1 MYFKKSIFAKS
12 ILLIVLI
19 FIFNS
24 VSMAHC
30 DGLDGP
36 VVKDARLALE
46 KGNVK
51 IVLKWIKAEYE
62 KEITEAFNKTL
73 AVRKHS
79 NESKELADMYFF
91 ETLVRLHRAG
101 EGAPYTGLKPAGRD
115 IGKAI
120 PLADKVLVTGAP
132 QELVKYLQEYV
143 HDGLH
148 PLYLNLMKKKD
159 FNPDDIEAGRD
170 FVKAYVEFVHYVERI
185 SLAGMPASHEGVL
198 KHEH

>member
-1 MYFKKSIFAKS
+1 MSFKKSIYAKF
-12 ILLIVLI
+12 ILSIVLI
-19 FIFNS
+19 FLFNNIS
-24 VSMAHC
+24 NAHC

-36 VVKDARLALE
+36 VVKDARLALQ

-51 IVLKWIKAEYE
+51 IVLKWIKGEYE

-73 AVRKHS
+73 AVRKLS

-91 ETLVRLHRAG
+91 ETLVRIHRAG

-120 PLADKVLVTGAP
+120 PMADKVLETGAP
-132 QELVKYLQEYV
+132 QELVKYLQEFV

-159 FNPDDIEAGRD
+159 FNPDDVEAGRE
-170 FVKAYVEFVHYVERI
+170 FVKAYVEFIHYVERI
-185 SLAGMPASHEGVL
+185 YLAGLPATHEGAV